1 MSYWLPTYL
10 TTLMSKIQGF
20 GVWPEGMY
28 NVTGIFARAGLNHFW
43 SWPIYVLAIMGI
55 CVLWNRKGL
64 TPATISIGII
74 LSVFTA
80 PHVHLWD
87 LSLLIIPL
95 LTLHWL
101 GPVIGSLII
110 IATFPFGITYLVTYL
125 MMFGLLLFHY
135 RKLNEPWPATLNS

>member
-20 GVWPEGMY
+20 GVW
-28 NVTGIFARAGLNHFW
+28 
-43 SWPIYVLAIMGI
+43 
-55 CVLWNRKGL
+55 
-64 TPATISIGII
+64 
-74 LSVFTA
+74 
-80 PHVHLWD
+80 
-87 LSLLIIPL
+87 IPL

-125 MMFGLLLFHY
+125 MMFGPTFPLPQTERALARHI
-135 RKLNEPWPATLNS
+135 

>member
-1 MSYWLPTYL
+1 
-10 TTLMSKIQGF
+10 
-20 GVWPEGMY
+20 MY

-125 MMFGLLLFHY
+125 MMFGPTFPLPQTERALARHI
-135 RKLNEPWPATLNS
+135 